1 MKTALKLAL
10 VLLAASA
17 AGSLTLAS
25 HGEIPAHFFV
35 GNAGS
40 SHSGQG
46 YLGVD
51 VRDIAPDQV
60 AILHLKDVRGA
71 EIVLVDHDAPAGKA
85 GLHEHDVVLQLNG
98 QAISSQDQVRRMLRD
113 LAPGKTVVLLI
124 SRYGQQITIST
135 QMTTREA
142 VERQAWEQHL
152 APPEPQTVTADSS
165 DSSFTSAASPAP
177 VPSGRSS
184 SFLGSMLM
192 TPSYTGAM
200 LEKMS
205 TQLAS
210 FFGVPSNGGLLVSS
224 VQPNSPAALAGMQ
237 AGDVV
242 LRANDQAVTSASD
255 WARAI
260 KTSRGHPL
268 SVVVLRDKKEQTLTL
283 TPDGKKRSS
292 LDTPSEDVAYLG
304 LSLSPR

>member
-10 VLLAASA
+10 VLLAASS

-60 AILHLKDVRGA
+60 VPLRLKDVRGA

-98 QAISSQDQVRRMLRD
+98 QAVSNQDQVRRMLRD
-113 LAPGKTVVLLI
+113 LAPGKTVVLLV
-124 SRYGQQITIST
+124 SRYGQQITITT
-135 QMTTREA
+135 QMASREA

-152 APPEPQTVTADSS
+152 APPEPLTDAPDSAN
-165 DSSFTSAASPAP
+165 SSFPAGSPTPAAP
-177 VPSGRSS
+177 GRSN
-184 SFLGSMLM
+184 SFLGGVLM
-192 TPSYTGAM
+192 NSSYTGAM

-210 FFGVPSNGGLLVSS
+210 YFGVPSSGGLLVRS
-224 VQPNSPAALAGMQ
+224 VEPNSPAALAGLQ

-242 LRANDQAVTSASD
+242 LRANDRSVTSTSD

-260 KTSRGHPL
+260 KTSHGHPL

-283 TPDGKKRSS
+283 TPDGRKRSS
-292 LDTPSEDVAYLG
+292 LDTPSDDVAHLG
-304 LSLSPR
+304 LSLFLR